1 MSLSSKYLEEL
12 SRRYKA
18 QVEELQSSF
27 QRALKSFEEHDMC
40 NKNIE
45 RRDMEERNYLRASID
60 QLSEKVETIEHILI
74 IIGVVLVFQ
83 MMLILVFIKRQLKC
97 EAQLQRTESA
107 LAEKSLI
114 NSDHVQRSEM
124 YLIENSAK
132 PSSLDKKRKIK
143 KRLRKLSAPN
153 MPNKSM
159 QENYSQTKCVSM
171 ENIADT
177 TSMYHEEDKAAKFIP
192 NSPELTYHELES
204 DISVL
209 EVSSTVSCK
218 SDVTNNND
226 DDVRLD
232 KNTSFKRRLS
242 QPLFSQF
249 SFRKKSKNKKAFKT
263 ERAKLQWYKDNKFL
277 IENNLKAKEEDEPNE
292 QHMNNATP
300 ETVSI
305 TSSCSFP
312 DVTTPIKIKKSNNS
326 SFKRFFKKLF

>member
-1 MSLSSKYLEEL
+1 MEKNVSLSSKYLEEL

-27 QRALKSFEEHDMC
+27 LRALKSFEEHDMC

-45 RRDMEERNYLRASID
+45 RRDMEERNYLRASIE

-83 MMLILVFIKRQLKC
+83 MMLILVFIKRQFKC

-114 NSDHVQRSEM
+114 NSEHIQRSEM

-132 PSSLDKKRKIK
+132 PSNLDKKRKIK

-153 MPNKSM
+153 MPNKSL
-159 QENYSQTKCVSM
+159 QESYSQTKCVSM

-177 TSMYHEEDKAAKFIP
+177 TSMYQEDKAA

-209 EVSSTVSCK
+209 EVSSTVSCQ
-218 SDVTNNND
+218 SDLKNND
-226 DDVRLD
+226 DDIRLD

-249 SFRKKSKNKKAFKT
+249 SFKKKSKNKKAFKT
-263 ERAKLQWYKDNKFL
+263 ERAKLQWYKDNKSL
-277 IENNLKAKEEDEPNE
+277 IENNLKAKEEDEHSE
-292 QHMNNATP
+292 QQMNNATP

>member
-12 SRRYKA
+12 SRRYKT

-27 QRALKSFEEHDMC
+27 HRALKSFEEHDMC

-45 RRDMEERNYLRASID
+45 RHDMEERNYLRASIV

-83 MMLILVFIKRQLKC
+83 MMLILVFIKKQLKC
-97 EAQLQRTESA
+97 ESQLQRTESA
-107 LAEKSLI
+107 LAERSLI
-114 NSDHVQRSEM
+114 NSDHIQQSEM

-132 PSSLDKKRKIK
+132 TSNLDKKRKVK
-143 KRLRKLSAPN
+143 KRFRKLSAPN
-153 MPNKSM
+153 MPNKSL
-159 QENYSQTKCVSM
+159 QESYTQTKCVSM

-177 TSMYHEEDKAAKFIP
+177 TSMYQEDKAAKFIP

-209 EVSSTVSCK
+209 EVSSTISCK
-218 SDVTNNND
+218 SDLTNND
-226 DDVRLD
+226 DNIRLD
-232 KNTSFKRRLS
+232 KDTSLKRRLS

-249 SFRKKSKNKKAFKT
+249 SFKRKSKNKKAFKT
-263 ERAKLQWYKDNKFL
+263 ERAKLQWYKDNKSL
-277 IENNLKAKEEDEPNE
+277 IENNLKAKDDEYNE
-292 QHMNNATP
+292 QQMNNATP